1 MQPLLL
7 LNIGIALVPALVL
20 LALFDRFEAF
30 NLVRFPK
37 FLILLAVGG
46 LLAGISYAAN
56 GALMTSLSLDFA
68 SYSWFVAPVVEELL
82 KASPIILLFAFNKI
96 GFKIDAAIIGFTIGA
111 GFSIAENAYQ
121 LYLFPSANIGVWL
134 VRGLGTAVMHGGAT
148 ALFAVI
154 SHELTDEQ
162 AEAKAAHYRFKPWL
176 FIPGLAAAV
185 VMHGGFN
192 MFVDHPLQLMFV
204 AFTIVPLSLFA
215 VLSIGEGAA
224 RKWMLKDNKV
234 HEELLA
240 DLEDGDF
247 ARSEIGQAVCVIAD
261 KFNEGLRQEV
271 FDYIKI
277 HTELVLRAERLL
289 LARGEGER
297 VEPGEEDLARFQQL
311 RILEKNIGKA
321 GLRALR
327 PLLHFSRND
336 LWEMHLL
343 TGSVSK
349 RGRGKQ
355 VRSWAKSFARRS
367 KR

>member
-7 LNIGIALVPALVL
+7 LNIAIALLPALLL
-20 LALFDRFEAF
+20 LALFYRFEAF
-30 NLVRFPK
+30 NLVRFPQ
-37 FLILLAVGG
+37 FLGFLALGG
-46 LLAGISYAAN
+46 ALAAVAYAAN
-56 GALMTSLSLDFA
+56 GALLTATSLDFA
-68 SYSWFVAPVVEELL
+68 TYSRFVAPVVEELL
-82 KASPIILLFAFNKI
+82 KASPIILLFALNKI

-111 GFSIAENAYQ
+111 GFSIAENAYE
-121 LYLFPSANIGVWL
+121 LYLFPGSGIGVWM

-148 ALFAVI
+148 ALFAVV
-154 SHELTDEQ
+154 SHEMTDEQ
-162 AEAKAAHYRFKPWL
+162 AEAKAAQYRFKPWL
-176 FIPGLAAAV
+176 FIPGLAAAT
-185 VMHGGFN
+185 VMHAGFN

-215 VLSIGEGAA
+215 VLSIGQGAA
-224 RKWMLKDNKV
+224 RKWIMADNKV

-271 FDYIKI
+271 FDYIAL
-277 HTELVLRAERLL
+277 HTEIVLRAERLM

-297 VEPGEEDLARFQQL
+297 GEPTDEDRDRFERL
-311 RILEKNIGKA
+311 RVLEVNIGRA

-336 LWEMHLL
+336 LWEMQMLGAS
-343 TGSVSK
+343 TTK
-349 RGRGKQ
+349 RGRRRKK
-355 VRSWAKSFARRS
+355 RSA
-367 KR
+367 

>member
-7 LNIGIALVPALVL
+7 LNIGIALVPALLL

-37 FLILLAVGG
+37 FLALLAVGG
-46 LLAGISYAAN
+46 ALAVVAYAVN
-56 GALMTSLSLDFA
+56 GALLSATSLDFA
-68 SYSWFVAPVVEELL
+68 TYSQFVAPAVEELL
-82 KASPIILLFAFNKI
+82 KASPIIFLFARNKI

-111 GFSIAENAYQ
+111 GFSIVENAYQ
-121 LYLFPSANIGVWL
+121 LYLSPSSGVGVWL

-148 ALFAVI
+148 ALFAVV

-176 FIPGLAAAV
+176 FIPGLAAAT
-185 VMHGGFN
+185 VMHAGFN
-192 MFVDHPLQLMFV
+192 MFVDHPLQLMFL

-215 VLSIGEGAA
+215 VLSIGQGAA
-224 RKWMLKDNKV
+224 RKWIIADNKV

-247 ARSEIGQAVCVIAD
+247 ARSEIGQAVCAIAD

-271 FDYIKI
+271 FDYIAL
-277 HTELVLRAERLL
+277 HTEIVLRAERLL

-297 VEPGEEDLARFQQL
+297 AEPGDEDRARFERL
-311 RILEKNIGKA
+311 RILEKNIGRA

-327 PLLHFSRND
+327 PLLHFTRND

-343 TGSVSK
+343 TSSVSK
-349 RGRGKQ
+349 QKGKQ
-355 VRSWAKSFARRS
+355 VRSWTRPFARRS

>member
-7 LNIGIALVPALVL
+7 LNIGIALVPALLL

-37 FLILLAVGG
+37 FLALLAVGG
-46 LLAGISYAAN
+46 TLAGISYAAN
-56 GALMTSLSLDFA
+56 GALMAALSLDFA
-68 SYSWFVAPVVEELL
+68 DYSSFVAPVVEELL
-82 KASPIILLFAFNKI
+82 KASPIIFLFARNKI

-111 GFSIAENAYQ
+111 GFSIVENAYH
-121 LYLFPSANIGVWL
+121 LYLSPSAEIGVWL

-148 ALFAVI
+148 ALFAVL

-162 AEAKAAHYRFKPWL
+162 AEAKAAQYRFKPWL
-176 FIPGLAAAV
+176 FIPGLAAAA
-185 VMHGGFN
+185 VMHAGFN
-192 MFVDHPLQLMFV
+192 MFADHPLQLMFL

-215 VLSIGEGAA
+215 VLSIGEGKA
-224 RKWMLKDNKV
+224 REWMLTDNEV
-234 HEELLA
+234 HESLLA
-240 DLEDGDF
+240 DLKDGDF
-247 ARSEIGQAVCVIAD
+247 AASEIGLAVIAIAD

-271 FDYIKI
+271 FDYIAL

-289 LARGEGER
+289 LARAEGNCT
-297 VEPGEEDLARFQQL
+297 EPGEEDRARFEQL
-311 RILEKNIGKA
+311 KMLEVNIGKA

-343 TGSVSK
+343 AACVPGEE
-349 RGRGKQ
+349 RKQ
-355 VRSWAKSFARRS
+355 VRFWSRPFAKRSRR
-367 KR
+367 

>member
-7 LNIGIALVPALVL
+7 LNIGIALVPALLLLVL
-20 LALFDRFEAF
+20 LDRFEAF

-37 FLILLAVGG
+37 FLALLAVGG
-46 LLAGISYAAN
+46 ITAAVSYAAN
-56 GALMTSLSLDFA
+56 GALMGALSLDFA
-68 SYSWFVAPVVEELL
+68 DYSSFVAPFVEELL
-82 KASPIILLFAFNKI
+82 KASPIIFLFGRNKI

-111 GFSIAENAYQ
+111 GFSIAENAHQ
-121 LYLFPSANIGVWL
+121 LYLYPDSGVGVWL

-148 ALFAVI
+148 ALFAVV

-176 FIPGLAAAV
+176 FLPGLAAAAL
-185 VMHGGFN
+185 MHAGFN
-192 MFVDHPLQLMFV
+192 MFVDHPLQLMFL

-215 VLSIGEGAA
+215 VLQIGEGAA
-224 RKWMLKDNKV
+224 RKWMMADNKV

-247 ARSEIGQAVCVIAD
+247 ARSEIGQAVCAIAD
-261 KFNEGLRQEV
+261 KFNEGLRHEV
-271 FDYIKI
+271 FDYIKL
-277 HTELVLRAERLL
+277 HTEMVLRAERLL
-289 LARGEGER
+289 LLRGEGER
-297 VEPGEEDLARFQQL
+297 GEPDDEDRDRFERL
-311 RILEKNIGKA
+311 RALEKNIGRA

-343 TGSVSK
+343 TASVTK
-349 RGRGKQ
+349 RGRKQ
-355 VRSWAKSFARRS
+355 VRSWARPFARRS

>member
-1 MQPLLL
+1 MQPQLLI
-7 LNIGIALVPALVL
+7 NIGIALVPALLL

-37 FLILLAVGG
+37 FLALLAVGG
-46 LLAGISYAAN
+46 TTAVVAYAAN
-56 GALMTSLSLDFA
+56 GALIGATSLDFA
-68 SYSWFVAPVVEELL
+68 TYSAFVAPVVEELL
-82 KASPIILLFAFNKI
+82 KASPIILLFALNKI

-111 GFSIAENAYQ
+111 GFSIVENTYQ
-121 LYLFPSANIGVWL
+121 LYLNPGSGVGVWL

-148 ALFAVI
+148 ALFAVV

-162 AEAKAAHYRFKPWL
+162 AEGRAVQYRFKPWL
-176 FIPGLAAAV
+176 FIPGLAAAA

-192 MFVDHPLQLMFV
+192 MFVDHPLQLMFL

-224 RKWMLKDNKV
+224 RKWMMADNKV

-240 DLEDGDF
+240 DLHDGDF
-247 ARSEIGQAVCVIAD
+247 ARSEIGQAVCAIAD

-271 FDYIKI
+271 FDYIAL

-289 LARGEGER
+289 LARAEGNCT
-297 VEPGEEDLARFQQL
+297 EPGGEDRARFE
-311 RILEKNIGKA
+311 RMKILEANIGKA

-343 TGSVSK
+343 AACVPDE
-349 RGRGKQ
+349 
-355 VRSWAKSFARRS
+355 RSPKPSSA
-367 KR
+367 